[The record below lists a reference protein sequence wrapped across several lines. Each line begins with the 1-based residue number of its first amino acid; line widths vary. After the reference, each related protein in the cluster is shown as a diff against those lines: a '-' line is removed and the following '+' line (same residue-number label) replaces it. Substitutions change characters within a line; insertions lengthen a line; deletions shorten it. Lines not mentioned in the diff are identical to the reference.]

1 MTQFALIAP
10 CCSRCTHTL
19 SNPCGDLVA
28 CIQSGPIC
36 HESPICASERRSRLE
51 RVLHGGE
58 GTVLYVGAGTCG
70 RANGA
75 ARVIERAR
83 EYVGSRSL
91 PVCVVEVGCVGYC
104 QREVFVDLRGED
116 GVRLSYCDLGPET
129 IDEFLE
135 TVFERKE
142 LRNRFL
148 YGRHAGTE
156 TLAGS
161 LGTLPAEDGG
171 DRATS
176 PAGDGTGAMS
186 GTRAIT
192 DVNGADADA
201 GTREVSPYDDIPLV
215 CQTPFFSRQ
224 TRVVLRN
231 CGIIDPRS
239 VDSALAAGAF
249 AAAVHALTAMTREEV
264 CETVMASGL
273 RGRGGAGFLTG
284 RKWKIAQETPRAQ
297 KYLICNA
304 DEGDPGAFMD
314 RAVLESDPFRV
325 VEGMLIAAY
334 AIGASKGYVYC
345 RAEYPLAI
353 QRLQDA
359 IDQCR
364 RAGFLGTNI
373 FGSLTHFDITI
384 KQGAGAFV
392 CGEET
397 AILASIEGGRGM
409 PRPRPPYPAVSGLH
423 GKPTV
428 LNNVET
434 LANVPEIL
442 NHGAE
447 WFRDLGLGDAAG
459 TKVFALSGQVRNTGL
474 VEVPVGTP
482 LRQIVYGIGGG
493 APEGH
498 HLKAVQIGGPSGGCI
513 PEELLDVATDYAK
526 LQELGAMMGSGGMV
540 VMDERTCMVDVA
552 KYFMEFIQN
561 ESCGK
566 CTPCREGTTRMH
578 EILVALTE
586 RPVGEEVRQLERF
599 RGLLHLEELA
609 ETIKDTSLCGLG
621 QSAANPVLSTLRF
634 FRDEYEAHIMENVCP
649 AGVCQGLRTYSI
661 DTSICT
667 GCTQCRKSCPSGAI
681 VGERKKVHYIIV
693 DRCVGCG
700 ACADA
705 CPKQAVAAVA

>member
-1 MTQFALIAP
+1 M
-10 CCSRCTHTL
+10 
-19 SNPCGDLVA
+19 
-28 CIQSGPIC
+28 
-36 HESPICASERRSRLE
+36 ERA
-51 RVLHGGE
+51 LHGGD
-58 GTVLYVGAGTCG
+58 GPVLYVGAGTCG

-75 ARVIERAR
+75 AQVIKRAQ
-83 EYVGSRSL
+83 EYVASHSL
-91 PVCVVEVGCVGYC
+91 PVSVVEVGCVGYC

-129 IDEFLE
+129 VDEFLD
-135 TVFERKE
+135 TIFERKE

-148 YGRHAGTE
+148 YGRYADT
-156 TLAGS
+156 
-161 LGTLPAEDGG
+161 DGPG
-171 DRATS
+171 DR
-176 PAGDGTGAMS
+176 TGSTS
-186 GTRAIT
+186 GTRALA
-192 DVNGADADA
+192 DLGAGEAS
-201 GTREVSPYDDIPLV
+201 TYDDIPLV
-215 CQTPFFSRQ
+215 YETPFFARQ
-224 TRVVLRN
+224 TRVVLQN
-231 CGIIDPRS
+231 CGIVDPRS
-239 VDSALAAGAF
+239 LDSALAAGAF
-249 AAAVHALTAMTREEV
+249 AAAVRALTAMTREEV
-264 CETVMASGL
+264 CDTVTASGL
-273 RGRGGAGFLTG
+273 RGRGGAGFPTG
-284 RKWKIAQETPRAQ
+284 QKWKIALTTPRAQ

-373 FGSLTHFDITI
+373 FGSLTDFDITI

-434 LANVPEIL
+434 LANVPQIL

-447 WFRDLGLGDAAG
+447 WFQDLGLGDAAG

-482 LRQIVYGIGGG
+482 LRQIVCGIGGG
-493 APEGH
+493 APAGH

-513 PEELLDVATDYAK
+513 PEALLDVATDYAK

-552 KYFMEFIQN
+552 KYFMEFIRN

-578 EILVALTE
+578 EILVALSE

-661 DTSICT
+661 DTAICT